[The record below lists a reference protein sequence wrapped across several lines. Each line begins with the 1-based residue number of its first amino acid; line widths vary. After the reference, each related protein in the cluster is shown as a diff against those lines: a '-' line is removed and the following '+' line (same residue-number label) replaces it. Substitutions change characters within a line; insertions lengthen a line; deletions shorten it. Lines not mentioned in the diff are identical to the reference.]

1 MTRRHWIWALASGLG
16 TCWLSGCMPDSL
28 RQPVYFYPKTNTAPP
43 ARPADA
49 APPSALSSYQVSLST
64 NSSPKLG
71 EPVAAEPPRPREPPP
86 DPPQPPPQP
95 AAEITLTA
103 VPVRTDPPTVEALR
117 CLMDKRSPEEALSRL
132 DSCDPADRE
141 VLRELLLVTARLGDR
156 DAPRPSPAEMAQL
169 VEQMERL
176 ARALRPRAA
185 LVLDKLCFCRPR
197 SIDTFGVFEPR
208 KDDRPFR
215 AGGPGTPGEHVQ
227 VYAEVRNFT
236 SRPAGDHFETVLQ
249 GKLMIDGGQWQ
260 GDDSRSRHKA
270 VEFTLSPCTDK
281 SRTPRQDFFVNLHFD
296 VPPGLPP
303 GFYTLWVEVADV
315 TPAPDGSRCPP
326 RVARRSLDFRV
337 AADAPAGR

>member
-16 TCWLSGCMPDSL
+16 TCWLSGCTPDSL
-28 RQPVYFYPKTNTAPP
+28 RQPVYFYPKTSSDFP
-43 ARPADA
+43 ARPAPA
-49 APPSALSSYQVSLST
+49 VQPPPTSSYAVTLTTPS
-64 NSSPKLG
+64 NSKTPD
-71 EPVAAEPPRPREPPP
+71 PVPTEQTRQREPMP

-103 VPVRTDPPTVEALR
+103 ITARTEPPPVAALR
-117 CLMDKRSPEEALSRL
+117 CLMEKRSPEEARALL

-141 VLRELLLVTARLGDR
+141 VLRDLLRVTARLGDP
-156 DAPRPSPAEMAQL
+156 DAPRPSPAEMADL
-169 VEQMERL
+169 VAQMEAL

-197 SIDTFGVFEPR
+197 SIDTFGVYEPFEDGR
-208 KDDRPFR
+208 AFR
-215 AGGPGTPGEHVQ
+215 AGGPGMPGEHVQ

-236 SRPAGDHFETVLQ
+236 SRPVGDHFETVLK
-249 GKLMIDGGQWQ
+249 GKLKIDGGRGQ
-260 GDDSRSRHKA
+260 GDDGGSRHKA
-270 VEFTLSPCTDK
+270 VEFALSPCTDK

-303 GFYTLWVEVADV
+303 GSYTLWVEVADV
-315 TPAPDGSRCPP
+315 TPAPDGSRRPP